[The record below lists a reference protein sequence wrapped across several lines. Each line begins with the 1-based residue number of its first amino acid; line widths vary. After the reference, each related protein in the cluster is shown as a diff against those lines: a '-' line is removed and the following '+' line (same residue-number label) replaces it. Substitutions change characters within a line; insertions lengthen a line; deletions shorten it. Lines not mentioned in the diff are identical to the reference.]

1 MKKTVALIFIGALV
15 ALPVRTG
22 YSESLAEWLIKP
34 GGSPPVIT
42 NSFAADELHHGDIWR
57 IYVEANDPDGDMLR
71 FVCVFNQAGYGSYS
85 AAYVVVKKQ
94 HRGKM
99 KGYLNFFSAGG
110 AGLRMPEWTQL
121 TMTLYIQDRGGNAS
135 SKVIFPLVLSRGARQ
150 DPPPAPFDTGKL
162 ERLGTISVE
171 LVNPQEDGN
180 GHRFPL
186 RHLFR

>member
-1 MKKTVALIFIGALV
+1 MKRIAALIFIGALL
-15 ALPVRTG
+15 ALPVREG
-22 YSESLAEWLIKP
+22 YSESLGEWLIKP

-42 NSFAADELHHGDIWR
+42 HWFAADELHHGDIWK

-71 FVCVFNQAGYGSYS
+71 FVCAFNQAGYGPYS

-99 KGYLNFFSAGG
+99 KGYLDFFSSAG

-135 SKVIFPLVLSRGARQ
+135 DKIDFPLVLSRGARQ
-150 DPPPAPFDTGKL
+150 KPPPAPFDTGKL

-180 GHRFPL
+180 GRRFPF
-186 RHLFR
+186 RGLFR